1 MRKSFVALMSIFVL
15 AANLSAN
22 PEAISK
28 VLKSA
33 QKQTTLTKFYDP
45 SYSRIKY
52 PMGDVPIEKG
62 VCTDV
67 VIRSFREAGV
77 DLQQLVH
84 EDMTK
89 NFAKYPKNWG
99 LKAPDSNIDHRR
111 VPNLMT
117 FFKRQ
122 NMHLPLTKNP
132 KDFRPGDVVV
142 WKLSEGVLHIGL
154 VANDKAPSGK
164 YHLVIHNIGAGTRL
178 EDILFAYPIMG
189 HYRYF

>member
-1 MRKSFVALMSIFVL
+1 MRKSFVILTFTFLFAI
-15 AANLSAN
+15 NLFADS
-22 PEAISK
+22 EAILK

-45 SYSRIKY
+45 SYSKIKY
-52 PMGDVPIEKG
+52 PMGDVPMERG

-67 VIRSFREAGV
+67 VIRSFRDADV

-84 EDMTK
+84 EDMVK
-89 NFAKYPKNWG
+89 NFAKYPRNWG
-99 LKAPDSNIDHRR
+99 LKAPDSNIDNRR

-122 NMHLPLTKNP
+122 KKDLPVTKTP
-132 KDFRPGDVVV
+132 SDFLPGDVVV

-154 VANDKAPSGK
+154 IADDKAPDTK
-164 YHLVIHNIGAGTRL
+164 HHLVIHNIGAGTRL